1 MARSSCQL
9 KALRIFTG
17 NTMYKNMKKIITLA
31 FACAVGL
38 NSAIAFAQEEQPKER
53 NPEDNWLKVCDELS
67 SGERACI
74 VRQVVY
80 AGTTK
85 LGAFTLRDDPS
96 AENRFFAQAEMPL
109 AVLLP
114 FGLTWQ
120 IDNTKPI
127 RMPFVTCDPTK
138 CTGQLVVNEAFV
150 GALKRGAKLTL
161 LAKNRANKDLK
172 ISIDLNGFTAVY
184 EGEEALTP
192 EQFQSQSTGQS
203 ALEQQLQ
210 QAAEKLRQ
218 EKSGGDANSENSN

>member
-1 MARSSCQL
+1 MQ
-9 KALRIFTG
+9 
-17 NTMYKNMKKIITLA
+17 KNMKNIIKWVLA
-31 FACAVGL
+31 G
-38 NSAIAFAQEEQPKER
+38 AIVLSSGAAFAQEQQEPER
-53 NPEDNWLKVCDELS
+53 KPEDNWLKVCDELS
-67 SGERACI
+67 SGEKACI

-96 AENRFFAQAEMPL
+96 AENRYFAQAEMPL

-172 ISIDLNGFTAVY
+172 ITIDLNGFTAVY
-184 EGEEALTP
+184 EGENALTP
-192 EQFQSQSTGQS
+192 EQFQAQLSGQS

-210 QAAEKLRQ
+210 DAAEKIRQ
-218 EKSGGDANSENSN
+218 EKQGGEAAPATDGGSGN